1 MNLKNLLAS
10 LFSLWLL
17 MHSLPASALPKLELQ
32 GYVDDSG
39 AITILNGG
47 DTTDPYFALQAL
59 LLAHDNGMDISAPA
73 LKFANW
79 LVTHQKPDGTFDRF
93 CKSPQKNG
101 CLAKQPMRMIPCLPY
116 G

>member
-1 MNLKNLLAS
+1 MNLKIILANLLA
-10 LFSLWLL
+10 LWML
-17 MHSLPASALPKLELQ
+17 MHATIASALQKLELQ

-79 LVTHQKPDGTFDRF
+79 LVTHQ
-93 CKSPQKNG
+93 
-101 CLAKQPMRMIPCLPY
+101 
-116 G
+116 